1 MEKVLF
7 RTLRANVYGVV
18 MLLAAVL
25 IAVPAPAA
33 TPPAPGIIVEDK
45 PVSLISSKLVMEQG
59 VPCVALADVA
69 RALGGTLQVDLQRR
83 ILAITLGQSGVL
95 MVNPSRLSTSIRPP
109 AVGQKG
115 VLLRMGGGGV
125 MFEEF
130 EVILLRPSP
139 LMPLK
144 LLANLL
150 GGTARFDPAKNMW
163 VLPRG
168 GPGDPLMF
176 R

>member
-1 MEKVLF
+1 M
-7 RTLRANVYGVV
+7 T
-18 MLLAAVL
+18 
-25 IAVPAPAA
+25 
-33 TPPAPGIIVEDK
+33 
-45 PVSLISSKLVMEQG
+45 
-59 VPCVALADVA
+59 
-69 RALGGTLQVDLQRR
+69 
-83 ILAITLGQSGVL
+83 ITLGQSGVL
-95 MVNPSRLSTSIRPP
+95 MVNQSRLSTSIRPP

-150 GGTARFDPAKNMW
+150 GGTARFDPAKNTW